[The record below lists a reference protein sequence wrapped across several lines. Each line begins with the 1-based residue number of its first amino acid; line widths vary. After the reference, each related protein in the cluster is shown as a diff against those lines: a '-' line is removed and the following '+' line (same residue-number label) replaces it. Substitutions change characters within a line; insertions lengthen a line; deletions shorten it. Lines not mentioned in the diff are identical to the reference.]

1 MKGDGC
7 AKQPGENGPAGS
19 TAEPMEGV
27 IVPAVMMSVLTM
39 ITVIRDL
46 VQPEQPVM
54 IAVRI
59 GFVLVI
65 MIRVMN
71 VKAQGHHILPPVT
84 VDALGRRPGKLE
96 RNEQHEEDGKD
107 ATHGRILL
115 HQSADLPSRPDWGAE
130 GKRARPLPP
139 PRGPA
144 SKVGGKCRTHTTKIH
159 DGSPSVRNPS
169 GVTRASWAAAAASLA
184 RFANASW

>member
-1 MKGDGC
+1 MAARSSLEKTGLPVLQQNRWRPVEQQWDVRREGGRWPDR
-7 AKQPGENGPAGS
+7 ANTGRRV
-19 TAEPMEGV
+19 AEIQIGIDDQRAEQGV
-27 IVPAVMMSVLTM
+27 IVPAVMMSVL
-39 ITVIRDL
+39 TVIRDL

-96 RNEQHEEDGKD
+96 RNEQHEEDG
-107 ATHGRILL
+107 
-115 HQSADLPSRPDWGAE
+115 
-130 GKRARPLPP
+130 
-139 PRGPA
+139 
-144 SKVGGKCRTHTTKIH
+144 
-159 DGSPSVRNPS
+159 
-169 GVTRASWAAAAASLA
+169 
-184 RFANASW
+184 